1 MLLYMRLQLE
11 IANATGSFP
20 LSGVGDLWRE
30 PFAFHRAFVAIK
42 LTWVFFMW
50 LNYISA
56 SGFGNNN
63 NMPQEDSQNKMARSR
78 YH

>member
-42 LTWVFFMW
+42 LT
-50 LNYISA
+50 
-56 SGFGNNN
+56 
-63 NMPQEDSQNKMARSR
+63 
-78 YH
+78 